1 MEVSLNIR
9 DHREFLDHFPVGTF
23 LQSRFWSRVLTAQGI
38 KNWQLSVYHDH
49 QVVGQCLLY
58 SRKLFFG
65 KSYLYAPK
73 GPFIGVT
80 DPDQAKEVFALILTQ
95 IRDITIGTRQRQEI
109 FCRLE
114 PNIVPPLLDIPYV
127 RSESIQPELTTV
139 LHLNQS
145 AEELF
150 TSFKEK
156 TRYNIR
162 LAEKK
167 ALTIT
172 WDSGSV
178 GLEKFL
184 SLLPKTSLRHRIRS
198 HQRKHYEAL
207 IQANDNEGIV
217 QIAWAHQ
224 GKQVIAAHIYI
235 FYGSTVTY
243 LHGTSDYNERHLMA
257 PYLLQWKAMQ
267 RAQTLG
273 FRYFDFGGLA
283 PADGSKPSWEGFSR
297 FKRSFNGREITSPG
311 TYDFIYVPTWYT
323 IYTKVRQL
331 NRLTWDLKKKLHL

>member
-1 MEVSLNIR
+1 
-9 DHREFLDHFPVGTF
+9 
-23 LQSRFWSRVLTAQGI
+23 LTAQGV
-38 KNWQLSVYHDH
+38 KNWQLSVYHNH

-73 GPFIGVT
+73 GPFINVP
-80 DPDQAKEVFALILTQ
+80 DPDQAKEVFALMLTQ
-95 IRDITIGTRQRQEI
+95 IRDITIGTQERQEI

-114 PNIVPPLLDIPYV
+114 PNIIPPKLDIPCV
-127 RSESIQPELTTV
+127 QTESIQPDLTTV
-139 LHLNQS
+139 LNLQQS
-145 AEELF
+145 EETLF
-150 TSFKEK
+150 ASFKEK

-167 ALTIT
+167 ELTVS
-172 WDSGSV
+172 WDNGSV

-198 HQRKHYEAL
+198 HQRKHYESL
-207 IQANDNEGIV
+207 IQADDNEGIV
-217 QIAWAHQ
+217 QIAWAHR
-224 GKQVIAAHIYI
+224 GKQVVAAHLYI

-243 LHGTSDYNERHLMA
+243 LHGASDYNERALMA
-257 PYLLQWKAMQ
+257 PYLVQWEAIK
-267 RAQTLG
+267 RAQSLG

-297 FKRSFNGREITSPG
+297 FKRSFNGEELKSPG
-311 TYDFIYVPTWYT
+311 TYDFIYVPMWYT
-323 IYTKVRQL
+323 IYLKLRQF
-331 NRLTWDLKKKLHL
+331 NRFLLSLKKRLHL

>member
-9 DHREFLDHFPVGTF
+9 DHREFLDQFPVGAF
-23 LQSRFWSRVLTAQGI
+23 LQSRFWSRVLTAQGV
-38 KNWQLSVYHDH
+38 KNWQLSVYHNH

-73 GPFIGVT
+73 GPFINVP
-80 DPDQAKEVFALILTQ
+80 DPEQAKEVFALMLTQ
-95 IRDITIGTRQRQEI
+95 IRDITIGTQQRQEI

-114 PNIVPPLLDIPYV
+114 PNIVPPTLDIPCV
-127 RSESIQPELTTV
+127 PSEPIQPNLTTV
-139 LHLNQS
+139 LNLEQS
-145 AEELF
+145 AENLF
-150 TSFKEK
+150 SSFKEK

-167 ALTIT
+167 EVKIS
-172 WDSGSV
+172 WDNGSV

-207 IQANDNEGIV
+207 LQANDNDQTV
-217 QIAWAHQ
+217 QIAWAHI

-243 LHGTSDYNERHLMA
+243 LHGASDYNERALMA
-257 PYLLQWKAMQ
+257 PYLLQWDAIQK
-267 RAQTLG
+267 AQTLG
-273 FRYFDFGGLA
+273 FRHFDFGGLA
-283 PADGSKPSWEGFSR
+283 PADGSRPSWEGFSR
-297 FKRSFNGREITSPG
+297 FKRSFNGPELSSPG
-311 TYDFIYVPTWYT
+311 TFDFIYVPTWYS
-323 IYTKVRQL
+323 IYIKVRAFNRFLLQL
-331 NRLTWDLKKKLHL
+331 KSKLRF

>member
-9 DHREFLDHFPVGTF
+9 DHREFLDQFPVGSF
-23 LQSRFWSRVLTAQGI
+23 LQSRFWSRVLTAQGV
-38 KNWQLSVYHDH
+38 KNWQLSVYDNH

-73 GPFIGVT
+73 GPFISVT
-80 DPDQAKEVFALILTQ
+80 NPVQAKEVFALVLTQ
-95 IRDITIGTRQRQEI
+95 IRDITIGTQQRQEI

-114 PNIVPPLLDIPYV
+114 PNIAPPQLDIPFV
-127 RSESIQPELTTV
+127 RTESIQPELTTV
-139 LHLNQS
+139 LNLNQS
-145 AEELF
+145 EENLF
-150 TSFKEK
+150 SSFKEK

-167 ALTIT
+167 ELAVK
-172 WDSGSV
+172 WDDGAV

-217 QIAWAHQ
+217 QIAWAHR
-224 GKQVIAAHIYI
+224 GKQVVAAHVYI

-243 LHGTSDYNERHLMA
+243 LHGASDYNERALMA
-257 PYLLQWKAMQ
+257 PYLLQWEAIKKA
-267 RAQTLG
+267 RDLG

-297 FKRSFNGREITSPG
+297 FKRSFNGEEMTSPG
-311 TYDFIYVPTWYT
+311 TFDFIYIPMWYSV
-323 IYTKVRQL
+323 YLKLRQV
-331 NRLTWDLKKKLHL
+331 NRLALTLKKKLHL